1 MELLPAAPQEMLPQ
15 RRIGTTMKE
24 DTNEILARIRE
35 GLRPPAQAECDEA
48 MARWLFGERAEKM
61 MRHGPWSF
69 VLVKLLW
76 QEGEE
81 PWRS

>member
-1 MELLPAAPQEMLPQ
+1 MNE
-15 RRIGTTMKE
+15 GTK
-24 DTNEILARIRE
+24 EILAQIRE
-35 GLRPPAQAECDEA
+35 GLRPPTQTECDET
-48 MARWLFGERAEKM
+48 MARWLFGQRADKM
-61 MRHGPWSF
+61 MRHAPWSF